1 MNNIKKESFQSIEDQ
16 KILKENCIKNI
27 IFREYDKIDDKY
39 IATNKFYISCEV
51 DCNKI
56 EFKEIDINSFNKK
69 NNTKIIPYENN
80 NLYVI
85 VNNKYLNNTLQ
96 KKEYIDLILITN
108 VSFTIDETH
117 INKNDLLKKFINNDS
132 SIDEKIIEDIY
143 YNKDFAKKI
152 KLNIPKKLSELSN
165 KNILKK
171 YLFKVNLIE
180 LNQSFYQEDNK
191 LYL

>member
-16 KILKENCIKNI
+16 KVLKENYIKNI

-51 DCNKI
+51 DCDRY
-56 EFKEIDINSFNKK
+56 EFREIDINSFNKK

-80 NLYVI
+80 DLYVI

-152 KLNIPKKLSELSN
+152 KLNIPKKSSELSN

-171 YLFKVNLIE
+171 YLFKLNLIE

-191 LYL
+191 LYI